1 MSGVR
6 DVLFVQ
12 SIMNEP
18 KPDFAKPD
26 FANTNSEAA
35 AGEAVNGLSASAS
48 ASTATGEPDPFK
60 VLEALQAENAELK
73 DRVLRV
79 MADMENLRRRT
90 EREVGDAKTYGV
102 TSFARD
108 MLTFADNLRRAVE
121 AVPVDVREAAEPR
134 LRSFIEGIELTE
146 RDFLSRLN
154 RFGVKKLEPM
164 GKRFDPNMHEA
175 LFEMPDESVMTGTV
189 LQVVEQGYAIGD
201 RVLRPAKVG
210 VSRGGPKADASKPN

>member
-1 MSGVR
+1 
-6 DVLFVQ
+6 
-12 SIMNEP
+12 MNEP
-18 KPDFAKPD
+18 KPD

-35 AGEAVNGLSASAS
+35 AAEAVNGSAPATAAPESA
-48 ASTATGEPDPFK
+48 EPDPFK

-73 DRVLRV
+73 DRSLRV

-90 EREVGDAKTYGV
+90 EREVGDAKAYGV

-121 AVPVDVREAAEPR
+121 AVPPEVRDEAEPR
-134 LRSFIEGIELTE
+134 LKSFIEGIELTE

-175 LFEMPDESVMTGTV
+175 LFEMPDESVPAGTV
-189 LQVVEQGYAIGD
+189 MQIVEQGYAIGE

-210 VSRGGPKADASKPN
+210 VSRGGPKADAKPN

>member
-1 MSGVR
+1 MKA
-6 DVLFVQ
+6 
-12 SIMNEP
+12 P
-18 KPDFAKPD
+18 
-26 FANTNSEAA
+26 
-35 AGEAVNGLSASAS
+35 
-48 ASTATGEPDPFK
+48 PDPFK

-73 DRVLRV
+73 DRSLRV

-90 EREVGDAKTYGV
+90 EREVGDAKAYGV

-121 AVPVDVREAAEPR
+121 AVPPEVREEAEPQ
-134 LRSFIEGIELTE
+134 LKSFIEGIELTE

-175 LFEMPDESVMTGTV
+175 LFEMPDESVPAGTV
-189 LQVVEQGYAIGD
+189 MQIVEQGYAIGE

-210 VSRGGPKADASKPN
+210 VSRGGPKADAKPN